1 MIKQIIVATI
11 TEVLTGADP
20 QDIEFKQ
27 PLAPGMVCYDHIS
40 VSTSDADHTQIK
52 VGFKNGAAEVLLESF
67 VSTVS
72 NWVHTTTGRVFMPG
86 YWRPFARIISGDSG
100 ETVTISVLGYGTDE
114 KV

>member
-1 MIKQIIVATI
+1 MKQTIVSTI
-11 TEVLTGADP
+11 TEVLAGAGDT
-20 QDIEFKQ
+20 DIEFKQ

-40 VSTSDADHTQIK
+40 VSTSDADHTQLL
-52 VGFKNGAAEVLLESF
+52 VGFKNGAAVIFLESF

-86 YWRPFARIISGDSG
+86 YWKPFVRIISGDSG
-100 ETVTISVLGYGTDE
+100 ETVTITVLGYGTDE